1 MKSITKAELLKKFE
15 DKKYLQLNFPEM
27 TEEEPIYLRSEIQ
40 SLDHFNLIYR
50 DGKKVYLEDNYN
62 GLTRLAKRIFK
73 TDELM
78 GMDTLNNIEFCL
90 YLADYDFKEAKRVYL
105 ERYC

>member
-50 DGKKVYLEDNYN
+50 DGKKVYL
-62 GLTRLAKRIFK
+62 
-73 TDELM
+73 
-78 GMDTLNNIEFCL
+78 
-90 YLADYDFKEAKRVYL
+90 
-105 ERYC
+105 